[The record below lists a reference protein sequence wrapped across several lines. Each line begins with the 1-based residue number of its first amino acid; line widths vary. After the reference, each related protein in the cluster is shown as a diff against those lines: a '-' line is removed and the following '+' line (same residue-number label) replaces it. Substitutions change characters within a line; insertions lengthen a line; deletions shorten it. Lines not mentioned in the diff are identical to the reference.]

1 MQNEK
6 LIWSFYIFVIENI
19 IFYLPLQKKK
29 KNKFQFQSAC
39 FFLHKWNEAR
49 FSQSAHLSGIEGNN
63 KSALTL
69 FFYGGHWL

>member
-39 FFLHKWNEAR
+39 FFLHK
-49 FSQSAHLSGIEGNN
+49 
-63 KSALTL
+63 
-69 FFYGGHWL
+69 